1 MTFSE
6 TKQQTAYDGKAIT
19 LFSIEIKIV
28 RPWRNSP
35 TGDFRA
41 VFSILENLLRQ

>member
-1 MTFSE
+1 MAFSE

-28 RPWRNSP
+28 RP
-35 TGDFRA
+35 
-41 VFSILENLLRQ
+41 